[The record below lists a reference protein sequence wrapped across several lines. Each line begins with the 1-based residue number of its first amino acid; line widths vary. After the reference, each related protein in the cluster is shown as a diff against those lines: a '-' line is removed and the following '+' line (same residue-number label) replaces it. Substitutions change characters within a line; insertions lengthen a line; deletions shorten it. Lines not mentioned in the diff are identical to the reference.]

1 MKKVVVASFLVCAL
15 AGSGARSAPAQ
26 QAVQLGTQPA
36 GQIELSAAEA
46 ADYQAA
52 QAATTPQAKAA
63 AYESFLTKYPQSTV
77 KPFALQEL
85 MISYS
90 QIDPAKTLD
99 AADRLLQVDPN
110 NIRALVFEAY
120 FRNAGAD
127 TITDPAA
134 KQAALDAAA
143 GFAQKG
149 LVAPKPKD
157 MSDADFKTVMA
168 SGTPIFYH
176 AIGAAALNKKN
187 TAGAIAAYK
196 SELTSVPVDATKAPG
211 QVLQDTYFLGIAYL
225 QSTPPDLL
233 NCAFYTARFVGFA
246 PATFKTQYGGTPK
259 YCYSKFHGADDGYD
273 AFAAAALTSITP
285 DPKLFASVT
294 PAPTPAEK
302 IHKIIVETP
311 DLGTLAISDKEL
323 VFQYGSTDDATKVWD
338 TVKGKSVAIPDALV
352 IASTPTQ
359 IQVAVDPGMVVSKTA
374 DFTFNMKPIEE
385 IPEPAASATPAAKAA
400 YRAKVAA
407 AKKEADA
414 VAAATAVG
422 SKVTLQGVYASY
434 TANPLMITMS
444 DGEVILPKP
453 TKPVAKPAAPV
464 HHTAPAHK

>member
-15 AGSGARSAPAQ
+15 VGSGARSAPAQ
-26 QAVQLGTQPA
+26 QAVRLGTQPA

-63 AYESFLTKYPQSTV
+63 AYETFLTKYPQSTV
-77 KPFALQEL
+77 KTFALQDL

-90 QIDPAKTLD
+90 GFDPAKTLD

-110 NIRALVFEAY
+110 NIRALIFEAY

-127 TITDPAA
+127 AITDPAA
-134 KQAALDAAA
+134 KQTALDAAA

-149 LVAPKPKD
+149 LAAPKPTA
-157 MSDADFKTVMA
+157 MTDADFKTVMA

-187 TAGAIAAYK
+187 TAGAIAAYT

-211 QVLQDTYFLGIAYL
+211 QVLQDTYFLGLAYM
-225 QSTPPDLL
+225 QSTPPDLI
-233 NCAFYTARFVGFA
+233 NCAFYTARFVAYA
-246 PATFKTQYGGTPK
+246 PDQFKKQYGDTPK
-259 YCYSKFHGADDGYD
+259 YCYKKYHGADDGYD
-273 AFAAAALTSITP
+273 AIVAAATANVTPPASLAGSI
-285 DPKLFASVT
+285 T

-302 IHKIIVETP
+302 IHKIIVETA

-338 TVKGKSVAIPDALV
+338 TVKGKSVEIPDALV

-359 IQVAVDPGMVVSKTA
+359 VQVAIDPGMVVSKTA
-374 DFTFNMKPIEE
+374 DFTFNMKPAEE

-400 YRAKVAA
+400 YKVKVAA
-407 AKKEADA
+407 AQKEAAA
-414 VAAATAVG
+414 VAAATTVG

-444 DGEVILPKP
+444 DGEVILPKA
-453 TKPVAKPAAPV
+453 TKPAPRAAAPV